1 MNVSIFIKMI
11 EKEKIN
17 WIYKKIFT
25 IRFFEERIKIIAKE
39 KTVPGYLHTCI
50 GSEAICVGVM
60 AALNQD
66 DWISSTYRNH
76 GHAIAKGCE
85 LNEITSEIYG
95 RKTGICKGR
104 GGSMHISDFSKGM
117 LGSFGIVAAGPAVVL
132 GAALQEK
139 INKSNKTCVSFFGD
153 GAIHNGAFHE
163 AAGLAKL
170 WNIPMIFVCE
180 NNGYAE
186 ATATDWHLNT
196 KELSDITKA
205 YDMLS
210 YIGNGNNV
218 FEVYDITKKAISEA
232 KQKDTPIFLE
242 FKNYRFSGQYEG
254 DTQLYQPQEEID
266 KARQNDPIKL
276 AKENSSK
283 YGLNKND
290 LEKIIN
296 EVKEEVDKAF
306 DFADTQ
312 PWPQPEDALEEVY
325 VNYPVEIKT

>member
-1 MNVSIFIKMI
+1 MKI

-17 WIYKKIFT
+17 WIYKKLFT
-25 IRFFEERIKIIAKE
+25 IRYFEERIKKIAKE

-60 AALNQD
+60 AALEKD

-76 GHAIAKGCE
+76 GHAIAKDCN

-95 RKTGICKGR
+95 RSSGICKGR
-104 GGSMHISDFSKGM
+104 GGSMHISDFDRGM
-117 LGSFGIVAAGPAVVL
+117 LGSFGIVAAGPPVVL

-139 INKSNKTCVSFFGD
+139 INKGKKMSASFFGD

-163 AAGLAKL
+163 AAGLAQL
-170 WNIPMIFVCE
+170 WKIPMLFICE

-205 YDMLS
+205 YNMKAYQGD
-210 YIGNGNNV
+210 GNDV
-218 FEVYDITKKAISEA
+218 FEVYKITKNAILESKKNEI
-232 KQKDTPIFLE
+232 PIFLE

-254 DTQLYQPQEEID
+254 DTQLYQPKEELENA
-266 KARQNDPIKL
+266 KKNDPIKI
-276 AKENSSK
+276 AKENATNYELDIS
-283 YGLNKND
+283 
-290 LEKIIN
+290 EIAKIQN
-296 EVKEEVDKAF
+296 EALAEVNNAF
-306 DFADTQ
+306 TYADTQ
-312 PWPQPEDALEEVY
+312 PWPNPEDALEEVY
-325 VNYPVEIKT
+325 VNYPPEYN

>member
-1 MNVSIFIKMI
+1 MI

-25 IRFFEERIKIIAKE
+25 IRFFEERIKQIAKE

-66 DWISSTYRNH
+66 DWISSTYRKH
-76 GHAIAKGCE
+76 GNAIAKGRE
-85 LNEITSEIYG
+85 SNEITSEIYG

-170 WNIPMIFVCE
+170 WDIPMIFVCE

-210 YIGNGNNV
+210 YIGDGNNV
-218 FEVYDITKKAISEA
+218 FEVYDISKKAINEA
-232 KQKDTPIFLE
+232 KQKNTPIFLE

-266 KARQNDPIKL
+266 KAKQNDPIKL

-296 EVKEEVDKAF
+296 EAKEEVDKAF

-312 PWPQPEDALEEVY
+312 PWPKPEDALEEVY

>member
-1 MNVSIFIKMI
+1 MI

-25 IRFFEERIKIIAKE
+25 IRFFEERIKKIAKE

-170 WNIPMIFVCE
+170 WDIPMIFVCE

-210 YIGNGNNV
+210 YIGDGNNV
-218 FEVYDITKKAISEA
+218 FEVYDISKKAINEA
-232 KQKDTPIFLE
+232 KQKNTPIFLE

-266 KARQNDPIKL
+266 KAKQNDPIKL

-296 EVKEEVDKAF
+296 KAKEEVDKAF

-325 VNYPVEIKT
+325 VNYPVEINR

>member
-1 MNVSIFIKMI
+1 MKI

-17 WIYKKIFT
+17 WIYKKLFT
-25 IRFFEERIKIIAKE
+25 IRYFEERIKKIAKE

-60 AALNQD
+60 AALEKD

-76 GHAIAKGCE
+76 GHAIAKDCN

-95 RKTGICKGR
+95 RSSGICKGR
-104 GGSMHISDFSKGM
+104 GGSMHISDFDRGM
-117 LGSFGIVAAGPAVVL
+117 LGSFGIVAAGPPVVL

-139 INKSNKTCVSFFGD
+139 INKGKKMSASFFGD

-163 AAGLAKL
+163 AAGLAQL
-170 WNIPMIFVCE
+170 WKIPMLFICE

-205 YDMLS
+205 YNMKAYQGD
-210 YIGNGNNV
+210 GNDV
-218 FEVYDITKKAISEA
+218 FEVYKITKNAILESKKNEI
-232 KQKDTPIFLE
+232 PIFLE

-254 DTQLYQPQEEID
+254 DTQLYQPKEELENA
-266 KARQNDPIKL
+266 KKNDPIKI
-276 AKENSSK
+276 AKENATK
-283 YGLNKND
+283 YELD
-290 LEKIIN
+290 ISEIAKIEN
-296 EVKEEVDKAF
+296 EALAEVNNAF
-306 DFADTQ
+306 TYADSQ
-312 PWPQPEDALEEVY
+312 PWPKPEDALEEVY
-325 VNYPVEIKT
+325 VNYPSEYN

>member
-1 MNVSIFIKMI
+1 MI

-25 IRFFEERIKIIAKE
+25 IRFFEERIKKIAKE

-170 WNIPMIFVCE
+170 WDIPMIFVCE

-186 ATATDWHLNT
+186 ATATDWHINT

-210 YIGNGNNV
+210 YIGDGNNV

-232 KQKDTPIFLE
+232 KQKNTPIFLE

-266 KARQNDPIKL
+266 KAKQNDPIKL

-283 YGLNKND
+283 YDLNKND

-296 EVKEEVDKAF
+296 EAKEEVDKAF

-325 VNYPVEIKT
+325 VNYPVEINR

>member
-1 MNVSIFIKMI
+1 MI

-25 IRFFEERIKIIAKE
+25 IRFFEERIKKIAKE

-210 YIGNGNNV
+210 YIGDGNNV

-232 KQKDTPIFLE
+232 KQKNTPIFLE

-266 KARQNDPIKL
+266 KAKQNDPIKL

-325 VNYPVEIKT
+325 VNYPVEINR

>member
-1 MNVSIFIKMI
+1 MI

-25 IRFFEERIKIIAKE
+25 IRFFEERIKKIAKE

-170 WNIPMIFVCE
+170 WDIPMIFVCE

-210 YIGNGNNV
+210 YIGDGNNV
-218 FEVYDITKKAISEA
+218 FEVYNITKKAINEA
-232 KQKDTPIFLE
+232 KQKNTPIFLE

-266 KARQNDPIKL
+266 KAKQNDPIKL

-296 EVKEEVDKAF
+296 EAKEEVDKAF

-325 VNYPVEIKT
+325 VNYPVEINR

>member
-1 MNVSIFIKMI
+1 MI

-25 IRFFEERIKIIAKE
+25 IRFFVERIKKIAKE

-170 WNIPMIFVCE
+170 WDIPMIFVCE

-210 YIGNGNNV
+210 YIGDGNNV
-218 FEVYDITKKAISEA
+218 FEVYDISKKAINEA
-232 KQKDTPIFLE
+232 KQKNTPIFLE

-266 KARQNDPIKL
+266 KAKQNDPIKL

-296 EVKEEVDKAF
+296 EAKEEVDKAF

-325 VNYPVEIKT
+325 VNYPVEINR

>member
-1 MNVSIFIKMI
+1 MI
-11 EKEKIN
+11 EKKKIN

-25 IRFFEERIKIIAKE
+25 IRFFEERIKKIAKE

-170 WNIPMIFVCE
+170 WDIPMIFVCE

-210 YIGNGNNV
+210 YIGDGNNV
-218 FEVYDITKKAISEA
+218 FEVYDITKKAINEA
-232 KQKDTPIFLE
+232 KQKNTPIFLE

-266 KARQNDPIKL
+266 KAKQNDPIKL

-296 EVKEEVDKAF
+296 EAKEEVDKAF

-325 VNYPVEIKT
+325 VNYPVEVNR

>member
-1 MNVSIFIKMI
+1 MI
-11 EKEKIN
+11 EKEKVY

-25 IRFFEERIKIIAKE
+25 IRFFEERIKKIAKE

-170 WNIPMIFVCE
+170 WDIPMIFVCE

-210 YIGNGNNV
+210 YIGDGNNV

-232 KQKDTPIFLE
+232 KQKNTPIFLE

-266 KARQNDPIKL
+266 KAKQNDPIKL

-283 YGLNKND
+283 YGLNEND

-296 EVKEEVDKAF
+296 EAKADVDKAF
-306 DFADTQ
+306 DHADTQ
-312 PWPQPEDALEEVY
+312 PWPKPEDALEEVY
-325 VNYPVEIKT
+325 VNYPVEINR

>member
-1 MNVSIFIKMI
+1 MKI

-17 WIYKKIFT
+17 WIYKKLFT
-25 IRFFEERIKIIAKE
+25 IRYFEERIKKIAKE

-60 AALNQD
+60 AALEKD

-76 GHAIAKGCE
+76 GHAIAKDCN

-95 RKTGICKGR
+95 RSSGICKGR
-104 GGSMHISDFSKGM
+104 GGSMHISDFDRGM
-117 LGSFGIVAAGPAVVL
+117 LGSFGIVAAGPPVVL

-139 INKSNKTCVSFFGD
+139 INKGKKMSASFFGD

-163 AAGLAKL
+163 AAGLAQL
-170 WNIPMIFVCE
+170 WKIPMLFICE

-205 YDMLS
+205 YNMKAYQGD
-210 YIGNGNNV
+210 GNDV
-218 FEVYDITKKAISEA
+218 FEVYRITKNAILESKKNEI
-232 KQKDTPIFLE
+232 PIFLE

-254 DTQLYQPQEEID
+254 DTQLYQPKEELENA
-266 KARQNDPIKL
+266 KKNDPIKI
-276 AKENSSK
+276 AKENATN
-283 YGLNKND
+283 YGLD
-290 LEKIIN
+290 ISEIAKIQN
-296 EVKEEVDKAF
+296 EALAEVNNAF
-306 DFADTQ
+306 TYADTQ
-312 PWPQPEDALEEVY
+312 PWPKPEDALEEVY
-325 VNYPVEIKT
+325 VNYPPEYN

>member
-1 MNVSIFIKMI
+1 MI
-11 EKEKIN
+11 EKQKIN
-17 WIYKKIFT
+17 CIYKKIFT
-25 IRFFEERIKIIAKE
+25 IRFFEERIKKIAKE

-170 WNIPMIFVCE
+170 WDIPMIFVCE

-210 YIGNGNNV
+210 YIGDGNNV
-218 FEVYDITKKAISEA
+218 FEVYDISKKAINEA
-232 KQKDTPIFLE
+232 KQKNTPIFLE

-266 KARQNDPIKL
+266 KAKQNDPIKL

-296 EVKEEVDKAF
+296 EAKEEVDKAF

-325 VNYPVEIKT
+325 VNYPVEINR

>member
-1 MNVSIFIKMI
+1 MI

-25 IRFFEERIKIIAKE
+25 IRFFEERIKKIAKE

-66 DWISSTYRNH
+66 DWISSTYTNH

-170 WNIPMIFVCE
+170 WDIPMIFVCE

-210 YIGNGNNV
+210 YIGDGNNV
-218 FEVYDITKKAISEA
+218 FEVYDITKKAINEA
-232 KQKDTPIFLE
+232 KQKNTPIFLE

-266 KARQNDPIKL
+266 KAKQNDPIKL

-296 EVKEEVDKAF
+296 EAKEEVDKAF

>member
-1 MNVSIFIKMI
+1 MI

-25 IRFFEERIKIIAKE
+25 IRFFEERIKKIAKE
-39 KTVPGYLHTCI
+39 KIVPGYLHTCI

-170 WNIPMIFVCE
+170 WDIPMIFVCE

-210 YIGNGNNV
+210 YIGDGNNV
-218 FEVYDITKKAISEA
+218 FEVYDITKKAINEA
-232 KQKDTPIFLE
+232 KQKNTPIFLE

-266 KARQNDPIKL
+266 KAKQNDPIKL

-296 EVKEEVDKAF
+296 EAKEEVDKAF

-325 VNYPVEIKT
+325 VNYPVEINR

>member
-1 MNVSIFIKMI
+1 MI

-25 IRFFEERIKIIAKE
+25 IRFFEERIKKIAKE

-104 GGSMHISDFSKGM
+104 GGSMHISDFNKGM

-170 WNIPMIFVCE
+170 WDIPMIFVCE

-210 YIGNGNNV
+210 YIGDGNNV
-218 FEVYDITKKAISEA
+218 FEVYDITIKAINEA
-232 KQKDTPIFLE
+232 KQKNTPIFLE

-266 KARQNDPIKL
+266 KAKQNDPIKL

-296 EVKEEVDKAF
+296 EAKEEVDKAF

>member
-1 MNVSIFIKMI
+1 MI

-25 IRFFEERIKIIAKE
+25 IRFFEERIKKIAKE

-153 GAIHNGAFHE
+153 RAIHNGAFHE

-170 WNIPMIFVCE
+170 WDIPMIFVCE

-210 YIGNGNNV
+210 YIGDGNNV
-218 FEVYDITKKAISEA
+218 FEVYDITKKAINEA
-232 KQKDTPIFLE
+232 KQKNTPIFLE

-266 KARQNDPIKL
+266 KAKQNDPIKL

-296 EVKEEVDKAF
+296 EAKEEVDKAF

-325 VNYPVEIKT
+325 VNYPVEINR

>member
-1 MNVSIFIKMI
+1 MI

-25 IRFFEERIKIIAKE
+25 IRFFEERIKKIAKE

-117 LGSFGIVAAGPAVVL
+117 LGSFGIVAAGLAVVL

-170 WNIPMIFVCE
+170 WDIPMIFVCE

-210 YIGNGNNV
+210 YIGDGNNV
-218 FEVYDITKKAISEA
+218 FEVYDITKKAINEA
-232 KQKDTPIFLE
+232 KQKNTPIFLE

-254 DTQLYQPQEEID
+254 DTQLYQPPEEID
-266 KARQNDPIKL
+266 KAKQNDPIKL
-276 AKENSSK
+276 ANENSSK

-296 EVKEEVDKAF
+296 EAKEEVDKAF

-325 VNYPVEIKT
+325 VNYPVEINR

>member
-1 MNVSIFIKMI
+1 MI

-25 IRFFEERIKIIAKE
+25 IRFFEERIKKIAKE

-170 WNIPMIFVCE
+170 WDIPMIFVCE

-210 YIGNGNNV
+210 YIGDGNNV

-232 KQKDTPIFLE
+232 KQKNTPIFLE

-266 KARQNDPIKL
+266 KAKQNDPIKL

-283 YGLNKND
+283 YGLNEND

-296 EVKEEVDKAF
+296 EAKVEVDKAF
-306 DFADTQ
+306 DFADAQ

-325 VNYPVEIKT
+325 VNYPVEINT

>member
-1 MNVSIFIKMI
+1 MI

-25 IRFFEERIKIIAKE
+25 IRFFEERIKKIAKE

-170 WNIPMIFVCE
+170 WDIPMIFVCE

-210 YIGNGNNV
+210 YIGDGNNV
-218 FEVYDITKKAISEA
+218 FEVYDISKKAINEA
-232 KQKDTPIFLE
+232 KQKNTPIFLE

-266 KARQNDPIKL
+266 KAKQNDPIKL

-290 LEKIIN
+290 LAKIIN
-296 EVKEEVDKAF
+296 EAKEEVDKAF

-325 VNYPVEIKT
+325 VNYPVEINR

>member
-1 MNVSIFIKMI
+1 MI

-25 IRFFEERIKIIAKE
+25 IRFFEERIKKIAKE

-170 WNIPMIFVCE
+170 WDIPMIFVCE

-210 YIGNGNNV
+210 YIGDGNNV
-218 FEVYDITKKAISEA
+218 FKVYDISKKAINEA
-232 KQKDTPIFLE
+232 KQKNTPIFLE

-266 KARQNDPIKL
+266 KAKQNDPIKL

-296 EVKEEVDKAF
+296 EAKEEVDKAF

-325 VNYPVEIKT
+325 VNYPVEINR

>member
-1 MNVSIFIKMI
+1 MI

-25 IRFFEERIKIIAKE
+25 IRFFEERIKKIAKE

-170 WNIPMIFVCE
+170 WDIPMIFVCE

-210 YIGNGNNV
+210 YIGDGNNV
-218 FEVYDITKKAISEA
+218 FEVYDISKKAISEA
-232 KQKDTPIFLE
+232 KQKNTPIFLE

-266 KARQNDPIKL
+266 KAKQNDPIKL

>member
-1 MNVSIFIKMI
+1 MI

-25 IRFFEERIKIIAKE
+25 IRFFEERIKKIARE

-170 WNIPMIFVCE
+170 WDIPMIFVCE

-210 YIGNGNNV
+210 YIGDGNNV

-232 KQKDTPIFLE
+232 KQKNTPIFLE

-266 KARQNDPIKL
+266 KAKQNDPIKL

-296 EVKEEVDKAF
+296 EAKEEVDKAF

-325 VNYPVEIKT
+325 VNYPVEINR

>member
-1 MNVSIFIKMI
+1 MI

-25 IRFFEERIKIIAKE
+25 IRFFEERIKKIAKE

-50 GSEAICVGVM
+50 DSEAICVGVM

-170 WNIPMIFVCE
+170 WDIPMIFVCE

-210 YIGNGNNV
+210 YIGDGNNV
-218 FEVYDITKKAISEA
+218 FEVYDITKKAINEA
-232 KQKDTPIFLE
+232 KQKNTPIFLE

-266 KARQNDPIKL
+266 KAKQNDPIKL

-290 LEKIIN
+290 LEKNIN
-296 EVKEEVDKAF
+296 EAEAEVDKAF

-325 VNYPVEIKT
+325 VNYPVEINR

>member
-1 MNVSIFIKMI
+1 MI

-25 IRFFEERIKIIAKE
+25 IRFFEERIKKIAKE

-170 WNIPMIFVCE
+170 WDIPMIFVCE

-210 YIGNGNNV
+210 YMGDGNNV
-218 FEVYDITKKAISEA
+218 FEVYDITKKAINEA
-232 KQKDTPIFLE
+232 KQKNTPIFLE

-266 KARQNDPIKL
+266 KAKQNDPIKL

-296 EVKEEVDKAF
+296 EAKEEVDKAF

-325 VNYPVEIKT
+325 VNYPVEINR

>member
-1 MNVSIFIKMI
+1 MI

-25 IRFFEERIKIIAKE
+25 IRFFEERIKKIAKE

-50 GSEAICVGVM
+50 GAEAICVGVM

-170 WNIPMIFVCE
+170 WDIPMIFVCE

-210 YIGNGNNV
+210 YIGDGNNV
-218 FEVYDITKKAISEA
+218 FEVYDISKKAINEA
-232 KQKDTPIFLE
+232 KQKNTPIFLE

-266 KARQNDPIKL
+266 KAKQNDPIKL

-296 EVKEEVDKAF
+296 EAKEEVDKAF

-325 VNYPVEIKT
+325 VNYPVEINR

>member
-1 MNVSIFIKMI
+1 MIK
-11 EKEKIN
+11 KEKIN

-25 IRFFEERIKIIAKE
+25 IRFFEERIKKIAKE

-85 LNEITSEIYG
+85 LKEITSEIYG

-170 WNIPMIFVCE
+170 WDIPMIFVCE

-210 YIGNGNNV
+210 YIGDGNNV
-218 FEVYDITKKAISEA
+218 FEVYDITKKAINEA
-232 KQKDTPIFLE
+232 KQKNTPIFLE

-266 KARQNDPIKL
+266 KAKQNDPIKL

-296 EVKEEVDKAF
+296 EAKEEVDKAF

-325 VNYPVEIKT
+325 VSYPVEINR

>member
-1 MNVSIFIKMI
+1 MI

-25 IRFFEERIKIIAKE
+25 IRFFEERIKKIAKE

-170 WNIPMIFVCE
+170 WDIPMIFVCE

-210 YIGNGNNV
+210 YIGDGNNV
-218 FEVYDITKKAISEA
+218 FEVYDITKKAINEA
-232 KQKDTPIFLE
+232 KQKNTPIFLE

-266 KARQNDPIKL
+266 KAKQNDPIKL

-296 EVKEEVDKAF
+296 EAKEEVDKAF

-312 PWPQPEDALEEVY
+312 PRPQPEDALEEVY
-325 VNYPVEIKT
+325 VNFPVEINR

>member
-1 MNVSIFIKMI
+1 MI

-25 IRFFEERIKIIAKE
+25 IRFFEERIKKIAKE

-170 WNIPMIFVCE
+170 WDIPMIFVCE

-210 YIGNGNNV
+210 YISDGNN
-218 FEVYDITKKAISEA
+218 ELDVYDITKKANSEA
-232 KQKDTPIFLE
+232 KQKNTPIFLE

-266 KARQNDPIKL
+266 KAKQNDPIKL

-296 EVKEEVDKAF
+296 EAKEEVDKAF

>member
-1 MNVSIFIKMI
+1 MI

-25 IRFFEERIKIIAKE
+25 IRFFEERIKKIAKE

-210 YIGNGNNV
+210 YIGDGNNV
-218 FEVYDITKKAISEA
+218 FEVYDITKKAINEA
-232 KQKDTPIFLE
+232 KQKNTPIFLE

-266 KARQNDPIKL
+266 KAKQNDPIKL

-296 EVKEEVDKAF
+296 EAKEEVDKAF

-325 VNYPVEIKT
+325 VNYPVEINR